1 MTSRL
6 ILRGRAALRERIRN
20 LFGRR
25 VVVREV
31 SGARL
36 AMPWSHRL
44 PDYVRAFP
52 TYGRNLV
59 DLAAALSAD
68 EPLQM
73 LDLGA
78 NIGDSALQVLARVD
92 ARVLCVDGDPHWLP
106 FLHRNTAAD
115 ARISV
120 EAALVVPDSAMGPV
134 AAVRDGAGTTRFV
147 SGVGESVTQH
157 LTADELRARHPDF
170 DKLRLIKS
178 DTDGFDT
185 RLVPLL
191 ARAWAD
197 AAPVLFFEYDPGLTL
212 KAGDAQP
219 ERVWDELAQ
228 LGYVHA
234 AAWANTGE
242 PLGHGSLDELRTAA
256 AVLSGPATASEQ
268 PYWDVALAAEHD
280 TAGAAALAALAPAA
294 LSPAGS

>member
-1 MTSRL
+1 VTSRL
-6 ILRGRAALRERIRN
+6 VLRGRAALRERIRTR
-20 LFGRR
+20 FGSR

-59 DLAAALSAD
+59 DLAAAIATD
-68 EPLQM
+68 EPLLM

-92 ARVLCVDGDPHWLP
+92 ARVLCIDGDPHWLP
-106 FLHRNTAAD
+106 FLQRNTAHD
-115 ARISV
+115 SRITV
-120 EAALVVPDSAMGPV
+120 EAALIVPDSSIGPV
-134 AAVRDGAGTTRFV
+134 AAVRDGAGTTRFAA
-147 SGVGESVTQH
+147 GEGEAVTLQ

-170 DKLRLIKS
+170 ARLRLIKS
-178 DTDGFDT
+178 DTDGYDT

-197 AAPVLFFEYDPGLTL
+197 AAPVLFFEFDPGLAAQ
-212 KAGDAQP
+212 AGDTHAQ
-219 ERVWDELAQ
+219 RVWDELAA
-228 LGYVHA
+228 LGYTHG
-234 AAWANTGE
+234 AAWANTGT
-242 PLGHGSLDELRTAA
+242 PLGHGSLDDLRAAA
-256 AVLSGPATASEQ
+256 AVLTTGSGEH
-268 PYWDVALAAEHD
+268 PYWDVALA
-280 TAGAAALAALAPAA
+280 TASDAAGQAALAALAPAT
-294 LSPAGS
+294 LAGAGT